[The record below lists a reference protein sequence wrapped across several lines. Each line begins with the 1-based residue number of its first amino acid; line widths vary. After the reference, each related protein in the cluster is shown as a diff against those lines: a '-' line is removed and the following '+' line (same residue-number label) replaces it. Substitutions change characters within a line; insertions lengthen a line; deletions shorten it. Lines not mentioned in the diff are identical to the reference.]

1 MKQNLNPRENKLCYL
16 AKHLLTRHNTK
27 IVLDE
32 TGHIQINQMLDAQQ
46 RSVAQVRNS
55 VQQNSLYFERENCPP
70 EITIKDGSEYQY
82 CGGTNAG
89 NKCISTNQ
97 GGKTY
102 PQVNDNKSRLF

>member
-1 MKQNLNPRENKLCYL
+1 MPEAR
-16 AKHLLTRHNTK
+16 
-27 IVLDE
+27 
-32 TGHIQINQMLDAQQ
+32 Q
-46 RSVAQVRNS
+46 RSLAQVRNS
-55 VQQNSLYFERENCPP
+55 VQQNPLYFERENCAP
-70 EITIKDGSEYQY
+70 EITIKDGGEYQY